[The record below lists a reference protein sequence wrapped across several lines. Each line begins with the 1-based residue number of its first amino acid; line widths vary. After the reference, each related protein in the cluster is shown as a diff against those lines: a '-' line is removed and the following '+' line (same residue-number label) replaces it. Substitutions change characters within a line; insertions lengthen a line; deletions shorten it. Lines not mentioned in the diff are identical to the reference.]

1 MQGYY
6 LKVQVQ
12 KQSENN
18 IYQWMADE
26 NWTLL
31 HVEQEEKEEEV
42 LKEYMGEQ
50 VVFEDTDLYSTPS
63 KMMLVLDRNVYLASS
78 IKTKPRE
85 EDVFLVMAGKFYT

>member
-63 KMMLVLDRNVYLASS
+63 KMMLVLDRNVYLPS
-78 IKTKPRE
+78 KNKPRE
-85 EDVFLVMAGKFYT
+85 EDVFLIMAGKH